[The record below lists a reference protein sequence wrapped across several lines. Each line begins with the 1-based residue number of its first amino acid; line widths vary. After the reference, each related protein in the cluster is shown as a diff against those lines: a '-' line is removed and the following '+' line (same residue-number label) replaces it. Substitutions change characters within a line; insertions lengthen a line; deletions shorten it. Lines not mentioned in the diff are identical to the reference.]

1 MASLRSTPA
10 VALARANIKA
20 TPGLAILW
28 WLLVAIRAILPA
40 VLTLALG
47 SLVSA
52 IGDNRSVDG
61 SLALVGGC
69 FALVSI
75 AGPIHTQMGA
85 IVGARTS
92 GFLQSEL
99 TRAAATPVGIAHLE
113 RPGLAG
119 EMVAARDFDLGTMG
133 PPIAVAMGFIGS
145 GLVQLLSGAA
155 QVVALA
161 TVVWWGAILVAAAWL
176 VTNWLLRKTSFWS
189 NRSDPEVQ
197 LEQRHVDYAYR
208 LAVDAAPAK
217 EIRVFGIGGWVVDR
231 FSARRTKLLD
241 LQWKA
246 MRMRRGPFL
255 IACVV
260 LAAAHAAVLVWLIRG
275 ALDGSVSLAS
285 TIVAMQAMVG
295 VSALSIGVSFSWALD
310 TAGAPMQ
317 ALERLAP
324 RMATEGALPG
334 PSGPALNPSG
344 LPNSE
349 IRFVDVAFTYPSG
362 GAPVYEQLNLTIPAG
377 KSLAIVGRNG
387 VGKTTLVKLLC
398 RLYDPTSGSVQVD
411 GVDIRSF
418 EIEAW
423 RQRVAVVFQDFL
435 KLELSLRDNVAPAA
449 AADRMHID
457 DARVLAALTIAGAE
471 GLAKLD
477 QPLSKAYE
485 GGTDLSGGQWQRV
498 ALARALTALQM
509 GAGVVILDEPTA
521 QLDVRGEAQ
530 IFERLLEAT
539 KGATTI
545 LISHRFSTVRQA
557 DRIVVIEEGK
567 VVEEGSHDEL
577 MESGGRYKT
586 MFELQASR
594 FAEGLDD
601 ESDVD
606 SSDGVAVEQG
616 ALR

>member
-1 MASLRSTPA
+1 MVSLRNTSA
-10 VALARANIKA
+10 VALARANVKA
-20 TPGLAILW
+20 SPGLAILW
-28 WLLVAIRAILPA
+28 WLLVAVRAILPA

-61 SLALVGGC
+61 PLAVVAAC
-69 FALVSI
+69 FAFVSV
-75 AGPIHTQMGA
+75 AGPLHTQLGA
-85 IVGARTS
+85 IVGGRTS

-99 TRAAATPVGIAHLE
+99 TRAAATPAGIAHLE
-113 RPGLAG
+113 RPGLAA

-133 PPIAVAMGFIGS
+133 PPISVAMGFVGS
-145 GLVQLLSGAA
+145 GLVQLLSGGA
-155 QVVALA
+155 QAVAMA
-161 TVVWWGAILVAAAWL
+161 TVVWWGAILVAAAWIL
-176 VTNWLLRKTSFWS
+176 ANWLLRKTSFWA

-197 LEQRHVDYAYR
+197 LEQRHVEYAYR

-231 FSARRTKLLD
+231 FSARRSKLLD

-255 IACVV
+255 AAFGVLLVAHAVV
-260 LAAAHAAVLVWLIRG
+260 LIWLIRG
-275 ALDGSVSLAS
+275 ALNGNVSLAS

-295 VSALSIGVSFSWALD
+295 VSALSVGVSFSWAID
-310 TAGAPMQ
+310 TAGAPVL

-324 RMATEGALPG
+324 RMATEGALAVA
-334 PSGPALNPSG
+334 SGPTREPIG
-344 LPNSE
+344 LPTAE

-398 RLYDPTSGSVQVD
+398 RLYDPTGGSVQVD
-411 GVDIRSF
+411 GIDIRSF
-418 EIEAW
+418 DVDEW
-423 RQRVAVVFQDFL
+423 RARVAVVFQDFV

-449 AADRMHID
+449 AADRVHTDEAAIQS
-457 DARVLAALTIAGAE
+457 ALTIAGAE
-471 GLAKLD
+471 GLAALD
-477 QPLSKAYE
+477 QPLSKAYA

-498 ALARALTALQM
+498 ALARALTALQL
-509 GAGVVILDEPTA
+509 GAGVVVLDEPTA

-577 MESGGRYKT
+577 MASGGRYKT

-601 ESDVD
+601 EDED
-606 SSDGVAVEQG
+606 EDIAVAEG
-616 ALR
+616 AR